1 MTYKERKEMFTQ
13 IYNKYSKTINIHGG
27 DCGKDNRAFSYI
39 AHREIVLPESS
50 FKNPSEWAILVLL
63 HEIGHVLTNTT
74 KMRTYEMEYL
84 ATQWSA
90 IEAKKLGLRIR
101 PEWKDAFQD
110 YIWEKRQLYINHN
123 GKGIPSKE
131 SLVIKW

>member
-1 MTYKERKEMFTQ
+1 MTYKERKEMFSRV
-13 IYNKYSKTINIHGG
+13 YNKYANSINIHSC

-39 AHREIVLPESS
+39 THREIVLPESS

-63 HEIGHVLTNTT
+63 HEIGHVLTNNTRM
-74 KMRTYEMEYL
+74 KMYEMEYY

-90 IEAKKLGLRIR
+90 IEAKKWGLKIR
-101 PEWKDAFQD
+101 PEWKKAFQD
-110 YIWEKRQLYINHN
+110 YIWEKRELSINHN
-123 GKGIPSKE
+123 GINVPSKE